1 MVEKKSPV
9 KPSETERLKGIL
21 TENMSRLEETHKV
34 LIEQLE
40 TLGLE
45 SDQEGEGEML
55 SLTTHLAS
63 RYPTLIDGDYE
74 ARVGILNTLTKKS
87 GEILERKS
95 RRLANMTPEK
105 VDLWKIKSEKE
116 REQLMT
122 EMHPENVANIRIM
135 TIQSEERMSAF

>member
-1 MVEKKSPV
+1 
-9 KPSETERLKGIL
+9 
-21 TENMSRLEETHKV
+21 MSRLEETHKV
-34 LIEQLE
+34 LNEQLE

-45 SDQEGEGEML
+45 SDQKGEGEML

-74 ARVGILNTLTKKS
+74 ARVGILNTLTKKL

-122 EMHPENVANIRIM
+122 EMHPENVANIRFM
-135 TIQSEERMSAF
+135 TIQSEERMSAC